1 MLSMK
6 DYQDN
11 TKLQEVW
18 DRLVLL
24 LITEPRAG
32 WEQEFAKI
40 IRREIERLALL
51 SNGGENDD

>member
-1 MLSMK
+1 MK